1 MSQAALPTA
10 NEREMIKRR
19 GLNPGDYFVAKRLNY
34 VIILR
39 HRVTGAVKFID
50 KRS

>member
-1 MSQAALPTA
+1 MSQAALP
-10 NEREMIKRR
+10 NSSEREMLRRR
-19 GLNPGDYFVAKRLNY
+19 GLIPGDYYVIKRLNY
-34 VIILR
+34 VIILK